1 MVVPTKTV
9 PALLLFATAVAADAD
24 DLLNKRAQ
32 GNDQASQMFQA
43 ASRLAT
49 VVGSATGMTKASKV
63 DSKTMQDSV
72 ICPLAEDVADM
83 VSKALNEAGDSPQGK
98 TRGMMNKLVG
108 ISRGIENV
116 ANSANVDCDGLTK
129 FKDQADKVKS
139 KVQSNN
145 HRKRDDDDSDS
156 DTDSDN
162 DDDYDSDFEDDDYND
177 YDTGKALAVS
187 NKQWLGVFNGVQH
200 LPDLPEDYLCD
211 AIGTSAKSV
220 DKMNQE
226 VGSSASSN
234 TKNLVE
240 NGVVR
245 TGKSF
250 TGSAKNNGV
259 KCDSEIS
266 ALNKSL
272 NKKSS
277 GSSSKSKSGSSSSA
291 ASTSASGSASS
302 MSTKASKTASSETSA
317 TSSGSQASSTAS
329 GSSSDSGSSTQD
341 ADSGAA
347 GLASNAAFLGAGA
360 IAALALL

>member
-24 DLLNKRAQ
+24 NLLDKRAQ
-32 GNDQASQMFQA
+32 GNDKASQMFQA

-49 VVGSATGMTKASKV
+49 VVGSSTGMTKASKV

-83 VSKALNEAGDSPQGK
+83 VSKALKEAGDNPQGQ

-139 KVQSNN
+139 AVQSNN
-145 HRKRDDDDSDS
+145 HKRDNDSDDDYDDDD
-156 DTDSDN
+156 DN
-162 DDDYDSDFEDDDYND
+162 DTDYDSDFEDDDYND

-187 NKQWLGVFNGVQH
+187 NKQWMGVFKGVEH
-200 LPDLPEDYLCD
+200 LPNLPEDYLCD

-220 DKMNQE
+220 DKMNEE
-226 VGSSASSN
+226 VGSNANSN
-234 TKNLVE
+234 TKNLVD

-250 TGSAKNNGV
+250 TSNAKDNGV

-277 GSSSKSKSGSSSSA
+277 GSSGSSSSMSGSSSS
-291 ASTSASGSASS
+291 SSGSATASS
-302 MSTKASKTASSETSA
+302 MSTKASQTASSSGSA

-329 GSSSDSGSSTQD
+329 GSSSESGSSTQD

-347 GLASNAAFLGAGA
+347 GLTNNAAFLGAGA